1 MALALLIWLCTL
13 PLIFIFATPFLGW
26 QIAGS
31 IALGLLIILLP
42 ICWIICIFK
51 VTNCDEA
58 IMKGGDG
65 QWQSK

>member
-1 MALALLIWLCTL
+1 
-13 PLIFIFATPFLGW
+13 
-26 QIAGS
+26 
-31 IALGLLIILLP
+31 LGLLIILLP

-51 VTNCDEA
+51 VTNCDAA